1 MSLESFEGTEVN
13 DAEPTTQ
20 HDRSALGTLTKLAG
34 QPIDQAQKLC
44 KYAASAKAKVEK
56 LTKVCSAQ
64 ALEFAK
70 LNRPDLF

>member
-1 MSLESFEGTEVN
+1 MSFETFEGKEVN
-13 DAEPTTQ
+13 DAEPNEQ
-20 HDRSALGTLTKLAG
+20 HDRSAAGTMVKLAA

-56 LTKVCSAQ
+56 LTKLCTPK